1 MFIKY
6 RISWSYNDFDLRIHL
21 HCHNRPSGAQRDK
34 INCFDNI
41 AKIVWWWL
49 PQFGFQFW
57 SCLSQIGIFSPRQ
70 VSPLQLS
77 ACLTSE
83 KNKGLTLINIVAS
96 QQLILSCRE
105 SSSKK
110 VNWKRSVCNSF
121 NNCILLQD
129 SKSKAKVSEEVQE
142 EVKVEENVPKE
153 VILFKLSEEDVEFI
167 YDNTHYT
174 MKDIKDWHR

>member
-1 MFIKY
+1 M
-6 RISWSYNDFDLRIHL
+6 
-21 HCHNRPSGAQRDK
+21 
-34 INCFDNI
+34 
-41 AKIVWWWL
+41 
-49 PQFGFQFW
+49 
-57 SCLSQIGIFSPRQ
+57 
-70 VSPLQLS
+70 SPLQLS

-110 VNWKRSVCNSF
+110 VNSKRCKSNF
-121 NNCILLQD
+121 NICILLQD